1 MPTNPRS
8 FGLRSAPLA
17 ELEKAARGADG
28 AHVEAVRHYYDA
40 NTSRF
45 VRHGQGKASLH
56 RAVWGPGVTTRD
68 QAMHWIDDRIVE
80 TLEQRPDATRVL
92 DLGCGV
98 GASLL
103 YLAART
109 PVCGVG
115 VTISPTQCARAR
127 EAFAAAGVGERLRC
141 VEGDFHALDASIC
154 DFDLAFAIE
163 AFVQSADA
171 GRFFASA
178 ASALRAGG
186 RLLVCDDFLAR
197 ADLSEREAD
206 LVADFREGWRAGAL
220 HTVSDVEALARR
232 EGLALVEDHDLTPYL
247 ELRRPRDLV
256 ITLALK
262 LGRLLAL
269 DGPYIASLRG
279 GDALQLALK
288 SGALAYRLL
297 VFEARR

>member
-1 MPTNPRS
+1 V
-8 FGLRSAPLA
+8 A
-17 ELEKAARGADG
+17 ELEKAGRGSDG

-45 VRHGQGKASLH
+45 VRHGQGKGSIH
-56 RAVWGPGVTTRD
+56 RAVWGPSVTTRD

-80 TLEQRPDATRVL
+80 ALAQKPDATSVL

-98 GASLL
+98 GATLL
-103 YLAART
+103 YVAART
-109 PVCGVG
+109 HVRGVG
-115 VTISPTQCARAR
+115 VTISPTHCARAR
-127 EAFAAAGVGERLRC
+127 EAFAAAGAGERLRC
-141 VEGDFHALDASIC
+141 VEGDFHALEASLR

-163 AFVQSADA
+163 AFVQSANA
-171 GRFFASA
+171 ARFFASA
-178 ASALRAGG
+178 AGALRAGG

-197 ADLSEREAD
+197 RDLSEREAE

-220 HTVSDVEALARR
+220 HTVSEVEEFAQR
-232 EGLALVEDHDLTPYL
+232 EGLTLVEDRDLTPYL
-247 ELRRPRDLV
+247 ELRRPRDVV
-256 ITLALK
+256 IALALK

-297 VFEARR
+297 VFEAGR